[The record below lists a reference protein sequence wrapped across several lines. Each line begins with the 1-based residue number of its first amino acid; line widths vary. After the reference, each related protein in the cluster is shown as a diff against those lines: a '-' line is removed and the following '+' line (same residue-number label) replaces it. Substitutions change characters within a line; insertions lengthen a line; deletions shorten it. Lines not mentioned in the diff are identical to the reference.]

1 MFVAEPVTAE
11 PVTADRTGAGAFV
24 SGRTVAPSA
33 SSRPVVTTPA
43 SVEAVRWSLE
53 GRLVVAALFGDPGRL
68 SLVGFIAEAERY
80 GTECAGH
87 LGLAQGR
94 SSAHLAR
101 LVSCGIVSQRRAG
114 RRVFYRIAD
123 GRTLEILSLGRAI
136 AEDARRADPGNAGTS

>member
-1 MFVAEPVTAE
+1 MSVAGPRA
-11 PVTADRTGAGAFV
+11 ADQGTETGTFV

-33 SSRPVVTTPA
+33 SPRPVATTPA

-53 GRLVVAALFGDPGRL
+53 GRLVVAALFRALGDPGRL

-87 LGLAQGR
+87 LRLAQGR
-94 SSAHLAR
+94 ISAHLAR
-101 LVSCGIVSQRRAG
+101 LVSCGLITQRRAG

-123 GRTLEILSLGRAI
+123 GRTLEILSLGQAI
-136 AEDARRADPGNAGTS
+136 TQDARRADPGHAGTS